1 VHGGMGFIEETGIA
15 QYMRDARITTI
26 YEGTTGIQALDL
38 MGRKLMRDKGAGMHD
53 LLAELKDFNVELQAQ
68 DDAVFKSMK
77 TQFDAALNAVVDA
90 TEWILANAKNDPSI
104 TGAAGVN
111 MLMMMGTTLGGWMLA
126 KGAMIAQ
133 KHLDEG
139 SNDEF
144 YSNKIATATFY
155 AEQILP
161 RSLAYATSVTAGH
174 EAVMAISSESF

>member
-1 VHGGMGFIEETGIA
+1 MGFIEETGVA

-53 LLAELKDFNVELQAQ
+53 LLDELKIFNSELQMQ
-68 DDAVFKSMK
+68 DDAVFGSIK
-77 TQFDAALNAVVDA
+77 TQFNTALNASVEA
-90 TEWILANAKNDPSI
+90 TDWFLANAKTDPNLA
-104 TGAAGVN
+104 GAVGVS

-126 KGAMIAQ
+126 KGAMVAQ

-174 EAVMAISSESF
+174 EAVMTISSESF